1 MLKHINCTNTDLL
14 ALFFLLLET
23 MLGWAYAERFGK
35 NRECNAKTLAYSHA
49 SSNPVTGIHFPWVH
63 SKERGMSDVL
73 GGSCRRWG
81 LKAQKLQ
88 NWHKCARDTSEQI
101 SLN

>member
-1 MLKHINCTNTDLL
+1 MLKHINCTNTALL
-14 ALFFLLLET
+14 ALFFTSGDNAWQGICREI
-23 MLGWAYAERFGK
+23 WK
-35 NRECNAKTLAYSHA
+35 NRECNAKALAYSHA

-73 GGSCRRWG
+73 GGSCRRWS

-101 SLN
+101 SLK